1 MSFSRHPLSPEGRTE
16 WRKVLAYAGEE
27 KGCKADFPGVAH
39 PPIVYKPSEWQWWRG
54 DNNMMN
60 LLISALQISGVEVEQ
75 KDFQNKNNQNAG
87 KL

>member
-1 MSFSRHPLSPEGRTE
+1 
-16 WRKVLAYAGEE
+16 
-27 KGCKADFPGVAH
+27 
-39 PPIVYKPSEWQWWRG
+39 
-54 DNNMMN
+54 MMN